1 MTPILLL
8 AISLIQVILAP
19 VIAGLAR
26 RSGVLF
32 AGTDSFVA
40 TTIGALTLVH
50 ILPHAYG
57 VLGPMAWV
65 AALVGGLVPIG
76 MHMAFHRLEHR
87 AMPTLLWLVLGALA
101 LHAMLDGAALAA
113 SSDAAGHAAT
123 ESAHSDGHEHGAN
136 GSLLGAAVV
145 LHRFPMVL
153 GIWWFA
159 LPRLGRWAAS
169 SLLAA
174 IGIGTVVGYGAV
186 GLSWAALDSRP
197 LALIQAVVGG
207 MLFHVLIGHEGPEH
221 DRTAIGKRRGAIVA
235 GALTGIGLMIV
246 MASLGTLELPAS
258 SPLSTVLTIGA
269 SLAVAAYV
277 LQARWRQRHEHHH

>member
-8 AISLIQVILAP
+8 AISLIQVVLAP
-19 VIAGLAR
+19 LIAGFAR

-50 ILPHAYG
+50 ILPHAYS
-57 VLGPMAWV
+57 VVGPVAWV
-65 AALVGGLVPIG
+65 AALLGGLVPIG

-87 AMPTLLWLVLGALA
+87 AMPFLLWLVLGALA

-113 SSDAAGHAAT
+113 SSEAASHGAMEAA
-123 ESAHSDGHEHGAN
+123 HGHEHATN

-169 SLLAA
+169 GLLAA
-174 IGIGTVVGYGAV
+174 IGIGTVVGYSAV

-221 DRTAIGKRRGAIVA
+221 DRTALGKRRRAIVA
-235 GALTGIGLMIV
+235 GTLLGIALMVV
-246 MASLGTLELPAS
+246 MAALGTLELPAA
-258 SPLSTVLTIGA
+258 SPLSTVITIGA

-277 LQARWRQRHEHHH
+277 LQARWRQRHEHRH